1 MAFVS
6 PIGLVIV
13 AMTIDGEDVAMMIG
27 IRTIVSRTGGGMT
40 TGGDMTTGGR
50 TMTAAEW
57 TDMMTAVVLMIAMTT
72 AAMTAAMTA
81 VMTAVMIAA
90 MTVVTTA
97 VATAVVTTAVKSA
110 SRRGKEAVLALLR
123 VAVAHPHL
131 LAASERIK
139 RVPRARTRTRTNKT
153 LARVAWS
160 AVPSHTFSFHVPVAF
175 NLIVFVF
182 QFLRHILQQHA
193 VRKKQNTIVLLCV
206 YIGSSCSRQPK

>member
-50 TMTAAEW
+50 MMTAAEW

-72 AAMTAAMTA
+72 AAMTAA
-81 VMTAVMIAA
+81 MTAVMIAA

-139 RVPRARTRTRTNKT
+139 RVPRARTRTRTRTNKT